1 MKVSIIGHGFVGK
14 ALDEGLNNKV
24 NKMIIDPI
32 YNNKISDLESFQ
44 PEFIFIC
51 VPTPMIKNGDQDL
64 EILKSVIEEIN
75 NLNFDSQVVLKSTVL
90 PSHIEHIATLI
101 PNIVYN
107 PEFLTERHASK
118 DFINAEFIILGGK
131 NHNTDKTSNFYQNH
145 TKCITSSYFK
155 TDLIA
160 ASFIKYTINCFL
172 ASKVMF
178 FNELHDLFCQSG
190 TDETW
195 ENFIEA
201 ISLDKRMGS
210 SHMQVPGPDGRF
222 GFGGACFPKDSQALY
237 KYSESKNSPL
247 QILKKVIELNN
258 SIRNSYESATKRE
271 IDQNVD
277 FSSNK

>member
-131 NHNTDKTSNFYQNH
+131 NHNTDKTSNFYKNH
-145 TKCITSSYFK
+145 TKCISSSYFK